1 MVVRAYCIALK
12 LISYLMFVEHFGLQ
26 TPSRAVQLKQ
36 IWDCTDKRLSIQHTE
51 WWSCRTCWFCVYSS
65 QTMSAKWR
73 IRGVLIEPPE
83 LFQWKT
89 SFWNLCRC
97 YTPKPPMISSPNL
110 VHLTF
115 PDRPLHSCCR
125 CDAFIHFSY
134 PFNHRSGQMRIDPTL
149 FSFPTWDG
157 IGVCTRYTV
166 IWQCM
171 RCWGILIMFTMVRKG
186 FSTLASQKEFSN
198 LTFISIWDLAN
209 PPVTWPM
216 D

>member
-1 MVVRAYCIALK
+1 MKYIVDFTVVTFCCMCCWCQCWFHCFILNKNCQDDISALFHCPKK
-12 LISYLMFVEHFGLQ
+12 LHPILIHNRSDLRRLRFIDAPPGS
-26 TPSRAVQLKQ
+26 PQLKHRGD
-36 IWDCTDKRLSIQHTE
+36 IFCLS
-51 WWSCRTCWFCVYSS
+51 
-65 QTMSAKWR
+65 
-73 IRGVLIEPPE
+73 P
-83 LFQWKT
+83 
-89 SFWNLCRC
+89 
-97 YTPKPPMISSPNL
+97 
-110 VHLTF
+110 
-115 PDRPLHSCCR
+115 
-125 CDAFIHFSY
+125 IH
-134 PFNHRSGQMRIDPTL
+134 HRSGQMRIDPTL

-157 IGVCTRYTV
+157 IGVCTRNTV